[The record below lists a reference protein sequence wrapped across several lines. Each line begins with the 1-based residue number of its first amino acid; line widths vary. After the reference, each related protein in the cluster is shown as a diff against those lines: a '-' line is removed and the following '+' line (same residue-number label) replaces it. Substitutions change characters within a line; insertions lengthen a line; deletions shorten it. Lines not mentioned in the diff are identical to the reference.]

1 MNQSFAADLLLIIQ
15 DALLKTGSA
24 RFRVVSNSM
33 LPVIKKGDWIEVA
46 VVNENSSLKIGDI
59 ILYRRPT
66 DFLLHRVVKK
76 NDDLIWTKGDRNR
89 MIDVPIKRSE
99 VIAKLIKIQKN
110 STWFDVDNPLFDVIH
125 RSVGKI
131 SYFLIR

>member
-1 MNQSFAADLLLIIQ
+1 MNQSFAADFLLIIQ
-15 DALLKTGSA
+15 DTLLKTGSA

-33 LPVIKKGDWIEVA
+33 LPFIKNGDWIEVTMM
-46 VVNENSSLKIGDI
+46 NENSSLKIGDI
-59 ILYRRPT
+59 ILYRRPK
-66 DFLLHRVVKK
+66 DFLLHRIVKMT
-76 NDDLIWTKGDRNR
+76 DDLIWTKGDRNR
-89 MIDVPIKRSE
+89 IIDVPIKRSE

-110 STWFDVDNPLFDVIH
+110 NTWFDMENPLMDIIH